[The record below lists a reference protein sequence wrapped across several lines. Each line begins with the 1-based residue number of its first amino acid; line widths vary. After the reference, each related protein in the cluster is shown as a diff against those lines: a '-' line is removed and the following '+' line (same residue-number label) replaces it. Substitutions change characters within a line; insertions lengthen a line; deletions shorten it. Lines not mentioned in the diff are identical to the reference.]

1 MCYYAYERPD
11 FCNNSQF
18 NSNKEFDFTFWIIII
33 GLFILLF
40 LIIGCLIFWCKK
52 YIQMKV
58 YNRIQY
64 EDIDINGRINN
75 VINNYFAIKER
86 SKQ

>member
-1 MCYYAYERPD
+1 
-11 FCNNSQF
+11 
-18 NSNKEFDFTFWIIII
+18 
-33 GLFILLF
+33 
-40 LIIGCLIFWCKK
+40 
-52 YIQMKV
+52 MKV